1 MSQSV
6 PDFAYRWRG
15 MLVSIPLVVGIFTSW
30 KEYENA
36 VVTWTIAGV
45 VFAIGLG
52 IRIWSQ
58 QHLHYRLQA
67 KTILTTTGPYV
78 LVRNPI
84 YIANTLI
91 CLALTVATEELWLLP
106 ITFLTCCVVFHF
118 VVQHEEQ
125 VLSKAYGEK
134 YLDFVEQVPRW
145 IPRLSALSKLSWS
158 PSFLGASVKAEAYNL
173 LFLIPAILK
182 EFLSRN
188 A

>member
-1 MSQSV
+1 VVTSIPQ
-6 PDFAYRWRG
+6 FAYRSRG
-15 MLVSIPLVVGIFTSW
+15 ILVSIPLVIGLFTTWS
-30 KEYENA
+30 EYEN
-36 VVTWTIAGV
+36 GV
-45 VFAIGLG
+45 VIWAVTAVLFAMGLG
-52 IRIWSQ
+52 LRIWAQ
-58 QHLHYRLQA
+58 QHLHYRLKV
-67 KTILTTTGPYV
+67 KTNLTTTGPYV

-145 IPRLSALSKLSWS
+145 LPKLSALPKTSWS
-158 PSFLGASVKAEAYNL
+158 PHFLGVSLKAEAYNL
-173 LFLIPAILK
+173 LFLVPVILK
-182 EFLSRN
+182 EYLGRN
-188 A
+188 S

>member
-15 MLVSIPLVVGIFTSW
+15 MLVSIPLVVGIFTTW
-30 KEYENA
+30 REYENA
-36 VVTWTIAGV
+36 VVTWTVAGV

-78 LVRNPI
+78 LARNPI

-91 CLALTVATEELWLLP
+91 CLALTVASEKLWLLP
-106 ITFLTCCVVFHF
+106 ITLLNCCLVFHF
-118 VVQHEEQ
+118 VVQHEER
-125 VLSKAYGEK
+125 VLANAYGDK
-134 YLDFVEQVPRW
+134 YAEFQKQVPRW
-145 IPRLSALSKLSWS
+145 LPRLSALSKLSWS

-173 LFLIPAILK
+173 LFLVPMIVK
-182 EFLSRN
+182 ELIEKS